1 MKWDKLVRE
10 HYTLQGKM
18 EQQVHRIVCSAVE
31 QIASSSGLDGSKP
44 FPKWTPS
51 AKLALTKL
59 VLNQLDTLV
68 LDLEAFSKYESTL
81 LLMSVSI

>member
-1 MKWDKLVRE
+1 MQIGNLFMKWDKLVRE

-31 QIASSSGLDGSKP
+31 QIDGTAFSDGTP
-44 FPKWTPS
+44 VPKWTPS

-59 VLNQLDTLV
+59 VLIQLDTLV
-68 LDLEAFSKYESTL
+68 LDLEAFSKY
-81 LLMSVSI
+81 VQ